1 MAVRGKGH
9 ECSAGQGEC
18 SRLAGRGRRDWSPN
32 QGGYNEDLPCLA
44 SSATWDMS
52 ADQITYFTLEIFTDA
67 RVLGQREKGKHE
79 WT

>member
-1 MAVRGKGH
+1 MSALLDRVSEVDWQGWGGK
-9 ECSAGQGEC
+9 
-18 SRLAGRGRRDWSPN
+18 DWSLN

-67 RVLGQREKGKHE
+67 RVLG
-79 WT
+79 

>member
-1 MAVRGKGH
+1 MSTLLDRVS
-9 ECSAGQGEC
+9 EAGWQGWG
-18 SRLAGRGRRDWSPN
+18 GRGRSLN

-67 RVLGQREKGKHE
+67 RVLGLREGQ
-79 WT
+79 T

>member
-1 MAVRGKGH
+1 MAVRGTGH
-9 ECSAGQGEC
+9 EYSAGQGER
-18 SRLAGRGRRDWSPN
+18 SRLAGWGERGQSLN

-67 RVLGQREKGKHE
+67 RVLGSREGK
-79 WT
+79 T

>member
-1 MAVRGKGH
+1 MNVLLDRVNEADW
-9 ECSAGQGEC
+9 QGW
-18 SRLAGRGRRDWSPN
+18 GGRDWSPN

-67 RVLGQREKGKHE
+67 RVLGHREKGKHE
-79 WT
+79 WI